1 MDVGSEGQWFDG
13 EQEDAG
19 VTEGLRI
26 EQADGICRLTIDRPA
41 SRNAMTTAVQNALVE
56 ALMAADADR
65 AVSVIVLSGVGDAA
79 FSAGVDLKEMA
90 GLADGEWRGPYTQP
104 TRSVWQAL
112 AETGKPTIAAV
123 NGLAVGGGFE
133 LVLACDLVVA
143 VRGVRVGLPE
153 AKLGLAASFGSAQLS
168 RRVPHGVACEMLF
181 TGALRPIEELV
192 QWGIVQRLAKR
203 EDLEKVTTELAE
215 SIARNAP
222 LSLRRMKATMTK
234 GQTLPLMAAVT
245 LAAGPDPYTSQDRL
259 EGVRAFREKRRP
271 RWTGR

>member
-1 MDVGSEGQWFDG
+1 MAGG
-13 EQEDAG
+13 EQGGAT
-19 VTEGLRI
+19 VTEGLRT
-26 EQADGICRLTIDRPA
+26 ERADGICRLTIDRPA
-41 SRNAMTTAVQNALVE
+41 ARNAMTTAVQHGLVE
-56 ALMAADADR
+56 ALMAADADP
-65 AVSVIVLSGVGDAA
+65 AVSVVVLSGAGDVA

-90 GLADGEWRGPYTQP
+90 DQADSAWRGPYAQP

-112 AETGKPTIAAV
+112 VETGKPTIAAV

-133 LVLACDLVVA
+133 LVLACDLVIA

-181 TGALRPIEELV
+181 TGELRPIDELV
-192 QWGIVQRLAKR
+192 RWGVVQRLVER
-203 EDLEKVTTELAE
+203 EDLEEVTTGLAE

-259 EGVRAFREKRRP
+259 EGVRAFREKRQP